1 MRLTLALG
9 ALMFLAAPITAA
21 PPPDTHVD
29 VPARSK
35 GLEVNVVEHDLAP
48 GQSSGWHIHH
58 GIEIAYVLSGA
69 VDLQIKGRPIRH
81 VVAGE
86 TFEIERDT
94 PHIGTNDGTVPA
106 AMLITYLKDKAGPWK
121 IPVPRPTVQEA
132 RRAGRRRSL

>member
-21 PPPDTHVD
+21 PPPDIHVD

-58 GIEIAYVLSGA
+58 GIEIAY
-69 VDLQIKGRPIRH
+69 